1 MSNRLETRVQ
11 ALVDES
17 ARGVAPYLTAGDGG
31 MDVTLEVLQALDAG
45 GASCVELGVPFS
57 DPIADG
63 PVLQAAAHRALESG
77 ASLHAVLE
85 MLSEFRTRG
94 GTVPVAIMSYANPLY
109 ALGWTAAAKLV
120 ADAGADALIV
130 PDLPIEEGMSMGEA
144 ANEFDIC
151 PIFFA
156 SPTSRDERIVEA
168 SARSR
173 GFLYVVGRTGVTGSK
188 TAFGQDV
195 QSFLERVAALSDI
208 PLGIGFGISTGEDVR
223 EAVRH
228 ARMAIVGT
236 ALVQHLHE
244 AGPQSASEAAHS
256 FLKDLLTG
264 VAA

>member
-1 MSNRLETRVQ
+1 
-11 ALVDES
+11 
-17 ARGVAPYLTAGDGG
+17 
-31 MDVTLEVLQALDAG
+31 
-45 GASCVELGVPFS
+45 
-57 DPIADG
+57 
-63 PVLQAAAHRALESG
+63 
-77 ASLHAVLE
+77 
-85 MLSEFRTRG
+85 
-94 GTVPVAIMSYANPLY
+94 MSYANPLY